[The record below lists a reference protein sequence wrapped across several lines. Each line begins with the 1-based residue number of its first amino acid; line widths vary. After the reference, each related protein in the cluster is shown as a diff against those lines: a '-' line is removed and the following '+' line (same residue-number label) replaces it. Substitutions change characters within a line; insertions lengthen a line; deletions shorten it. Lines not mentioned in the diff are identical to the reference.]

1 MQRAPV
7 VESDATMTRQA
18 LRNVGFDDNQAQAL
32 VDLSG
37 TSAERRE
44 LKADVTTLKTDVVD
58 LQQGLAT
65 FRTETRGEFARL
77 DARFDGLRDEMNAKF
92 DGLRDE
98 MNARFGGVDAQFGGV
113 DARFGGVDARFKG
126 LEDRMDARFD
136 GMDARFDG
144 MDARFDGMESRMK
157 LMLWIMGIGA
167 AVYTGTS
174 ASLLVL
180 LYRVVVV

>member
-1 MQRAPV
+1 MQRAAV
-7 VESDATMTRQA
+7 VESDAKMTRQT
-18 LRNVGFDDNQAQAL
+18 LKDVGFDDNQAQAL

-37 TSAERRE
+37 TVAERRE
-44 LKADVTTLKTDVVD
+44 LKADVTTLKADVTTLKADVVD

-77 DARFDGLRDEMNAKF
+77 DARL

-98 MNARFGGVDAQFGGV
+98 MNARFRGLRDEMN
-113 DARFGGVDARFKG
+113 ARFG
-126 LEDRMDARFD
+126 
-136 GMDARFDG
+136 G

-167 AVYTGTS
+167 TVYTGTTV
-174 ASLLVL
+174 SLIVL
-180 LYRVVVV
+180 LYRVVVA

>member
-1 MQRAPV
+1 MQRAAV

-18 LRNVGFDDNQAQAL
+18 LRDVGFDDNQAQAL

-37 TSAERRE
+37 TAAERRE
-44 LKADVTTLKTDVVD
+44 LRTDVTTLKTDVTTLKTDVVD

-77 DARFDGLRDEMNAKF
+77 DARV

-98 MNARFGGVDAQFGGV
+98 MNARFDGLRDEMN
-113 DARFGGVDARFKG
+113 ARFGGVDARFKG

-136 GMDARFDG
+136 GV
-144 MDARFDGMESRMK
+144 DARFDGMENRMK